1 MNPRRAVLACVLVV
15 AAACGASDRE
25 LREPAPD
32 QTTTTRP
39 PIDVEEDPDPGTEAP
54 PAFELTTPAFSP
66 NTVIPDRHT
75 CLGVDTSPPLS
86 WANVPD
92 STAELALVVR
102 DLSADGF
109 VHWVVSGIDP
119 ALGQLEEDDV
129 PADAVEARNDFGEI
143 GWSGPCPPAGSGS
156 HDYEFRLYALAEDI
170 GLVPDLDADQAVEHI
185 ETSPGYGMATLRGTA
200 TG

>member
-1 MNPRRAVLACVLVV
+1 MSLHRAVLACVLVV
-15 AAACGASDRE
+15 AAACGADDRE

-39 PIDVEEDPDPGTEAP
+39 PIDVPEDPDPGTEAI
-54 PAFELTTPAFSP
+54 PAFELTTPAFAP
-66 NTVIPDRHT
+66 NTMIPDRHT
-75 CLGVDTSPPLS
+75 CLGADTSPPLS

-119 ALGQLEEDDV
+119 NLSELDADAI
-129 PADAVEARNDFGEI
+129 PPDAVEARNDFGEV
-143 GWSGPCPPAGSGS
+143 GWDGPCPPAGSGM
-156 HDYEFRLYALAEDI
+156 HEYEFQLYALAESI
-170 GLVPDLDADQAVEHI
+170 GLVPGLDAEQAVEHI
-185 ETSPGYGMATLRGTA
+185 ETSPAYGVAILRGTA

>member
-1 MNPRRAVLACVLVV
+1 MSLHRAVLVCILIVT
-15 AAACGASDRE
+15 AACGAGDRE
-25 LREPAPD
+25 LREPASD

-39 PIDVEEDPDPGTEAP
+39 PIDVGEDPDPGTEAP
-54 PAFELTTPAFSP
+54 PAFELTTSAFSP
-66 NTVIPDRHT
+66 NTMIPERHT

-119 ALGQLEEDDV
+119 ALGGLEEDEV
-129 PADAVEARNDFGEI
+129 PADAVEARNDFGDV
-143 GWSGPCPPAGSGS
+143 GWSGPCPPAGGGS
-156 HDYEFRLYALAEDI
+156 HDYELRLYALAEEI
-170 GLVPDLDADQAVEHI
+170 GLVPGLDPQQAVEHI